1 MLKSSLAAAVVV
13 ATLAL
18 GSAGAFAQ
26 SYAQPNTPVATPPS
40 VAHQQAQVTGDPAA
54 CGKIVARN
62 WANPGLHVMQQSPGT
77 TREVA
82 RQLLL
87 AAKNFAAAGD
97 ETLCWHWYDRYE
109 QAR

>member
-1 MLKSSLAAAVVV
+1 MLKTSLATAIVAAV
-13 ATLAL
+13 LAL

-26 SYAQPNTPVATPPS
+26 TYPQPNTPVATPPS

-87 AAKNFAAAGD
+87 AAKTFADTGNEA
-97 ETLCWHWYDRYE
+97 LCWHWYDRYE